1 MNLFQLLFLELEAL
15 VKLLLELPRLL
26 SSLLLLFI
34 VAVLDYDVLH
44 LTYFVL
50 RDHLLTQ
57 ASNLISRHK
66 IRDFWLSGILACPAH
81 LTGDSIDGLKSFS
94 GAKAG

>member
-1 MNLFQLLFLELEAL
+1 LNLFQLLFLELEAL
-15 VKLLLELPRLL
+15 VELLLELPRLL
-26 SSLLLLFI
+26 SFLLLLFV
-34 VAVLDYDVLH
+34 VAVLYYDVLH

-50 RDHLLTQ
+50 RDHLLAE
-57 ASNLISRHK
+57 ASDLISRHK
-66 IRDFWLSGILACPAH
+66 IRDFWLSCILTCTAH